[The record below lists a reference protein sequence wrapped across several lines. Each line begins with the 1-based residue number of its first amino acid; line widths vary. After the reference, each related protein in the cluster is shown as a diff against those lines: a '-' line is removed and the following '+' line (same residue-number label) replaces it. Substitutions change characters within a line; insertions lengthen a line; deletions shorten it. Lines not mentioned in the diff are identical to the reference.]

1 MVETGIARIQKR
13 TEKKK
18 DKITMVAKN
27 GKRDGVWWIRFAEE
41 KVVETFNEREADLSF
56 T

>member
-1 MVETGIARIQKR
+1 
-13 TEKKK
+13 
-18 DKITMVAKN
+18 MVAKN
-27 GKRDGVWWIRFAEE
+27 GKRDGVWWISFAEE